1 MKHTATGG
9 KPGLGSDPNG
19 ALTEI
24 LMMLQLTKWCKH
36 AVRAPWTEANVHL
49 SLSQR
54 LLVFV
59 KHLLNINLLRI
70 LYFLVVMI
78 WAASYSTFF

>member
-36 AVRAPWTEANVHL
+36 AVRAPWTEANV
-49 SLSQR
+49 
-54 LLVFV
+54 
-59 KHLLNINLLRI
+59 RI
-70 LYFLVVMI
+70 CL
-78 WAASYSTFF
+78 